1 MRREVQ
7 LTEVGQGR
15 GPRVL
20 LLPGLGARGSG
31 FRALAEQLAPLAR
44 PVLVE
49 YPEGGHAACGA
60 GALARQVLLA
70 AGRMDAVVASSFGGM
85 VAAHLAAAGAAR
97 GVAFLGS
104 FTRPSQLGVRGRVMG
119 MMGPI
124 AMWGRPGIVA
134 AGLAA
139 WTPVPFAQV
148 SEVVPTTKRER
159 STTWHRALAIDGE
172 PPPPEL
178 RRLPVSCVCI
188 QGDRDILVPPST
200 LERLAASLP
209 SGTPRHLLRGA
220 GHVPYFTHP
229 EECARLL
236 RPWVETLVP
245 AEPAS
250 EPGWEPAGSRR
261 LRVAGSAA

>member
-7 LTEVGQGR
+7 LTELGQGR

-20 LLPGLGARGSG
+20 LLPGLGARGTG
-31 FRALAEQLAPLAR
+31 FQALAGQLAHVAR

-49 YPEGGHAACGA
+49 YPEGRHAAFGA

-70 AGRMDAVVASSFGGM
+70 AGKFDAVVASSFGGM

-104 FTRPSQLGVRGRVMG
+104 FTRTSQLGMRGRVIG

-124 AMWGRPGIVA
+124 AVWGRPGILA

-139 WTPVPFAQV
+139 WKVVPLDEV

-159 STTWHRALAIDGE
+159 DTTWHRALAIHDE
-172 PPPPEL
+172 APP

-188 QGDRDILVPPST
+188 QGDRDVLVPPST

-220 GHVPYFTHP
+220 GHVPYFSHP
-229 EECARLL
+229 EDCARLL
-236 RPWVETLVP
+236 RPWLEALKP
-245 AEPAS
+245 AEPVTAP
-250 EPGWEPAGSRR
+250 EWP
-261 LRVAGSAA
+261 RVAGDAA

>member
-1 MRREVQ
+1 MRRFVQ
-7 LTEVGQGR
+7 LTEWGWGG

-31 FRALAEQLAPLAR
+31 FRALAGQLASVCQ

-49 YPEGGHAACGA
+49 YPEGRHAACGA

-70 AGRMDAVVASSFGGM
+70 AGRLDAVVASSFGGM

-104 FTRPSQLGVRGRVMG
+104 FTRTSQLGVRGRAIG

-124 AMWGRPGIVA
+124 AVWARPGIVA

-139 WTPVPFAQV
+139 WKPVPLGEVA
-148 SEVVPTTKRER
+148 EVVPTTKLERE
-159 STTWHRALAIDGE
+159 TTWHRALAIHDE
-172 PPPPEL
+172 APPPEL

-188 QGDRDILVPPST
+188 QGDRDVLVPPST

-209 SGTPRHLLRGA
+209 TGTPRHLLRGA

-229 EECARLL
+229 EACARLL
-236 RPWVETLVP
+236 RPWLEALTP
-245 AEPAS
+245 AEPVTVPAWAGMAS
-250 EPGWEPAGSRR
+250 G
-261 LRVAGSAA
+261 AA

>member
-1 MRREVQ
+1 MRCEVQ
-7 LTEVGQGR
+7 LTEVGQGV

-31 FRALAEQLAPLAR
+31 FRALAEQLADVAR

-49 YPEGGHAACGA
+49 YPEGNYAAYGA
-60 GALARQVLLA
+60 QALAEQVLRAARQV
-70 AGRMDAVVASSFGGM
+70 DAVVASSFGGM

-104 FTRPSQLGVRGRVMG
+104 FTHPQHLGLRGSLIAL
-119 MMGPI
+119 MGPI
-124 AMWGRPGIVA
+124 AVVGRPGAVA
-134 AGLAA
+134 ASLAS
-139 WTPVPFAQV
+139 WRPVRGAEV
-148 SEVVPTTKRER
+148 AEVVPTTSLER
-159 STTWHRALAIDGE
+159 VTTLRRAFAIGAE

-178 RRLPVSCVCI
+178 RPLPVSCVCI
-188 QGDRDILVPPST
+188 QGDRDVLVPPAT

-209 SGTPRHLLRGA
+209 PGTPRHLLRGA

-236 RPWVETLVP
+236 RPWL
-245 AEPAS
+245 AALSPAS
-250 EPGWEPAGSRR
+250 STELPQTGTAG
-261 LRVAGSAA
+261 

>member
-7 LTEVGQGR
+7 LTESGQGR

-31 FRALAEQLAPLAR
+31 FRALANQLASVAR

-49 YPEGGHAACGA
+49 YPEGEHAACGA
-60 GALARQVLLA
+60 GELARQVLRA

-104 FTRPSQLGVRGRVMG
+104 FTRTSHLGLRGRVIG

-124 AMWGRPGIVA
+124 AVWGRPGVVA

-139 WTPVPFAQV
+139 WKPVPFAQV
-148 SEVVPTTKRER
+148 AEVVPTTKEER
-159 STTWHRALAIDGE
+159 VTTWHRALAIDGE
-172 PPPPEL
+172 APPPEL

-188 QGDRDILVPPST
+188 QGDRDVLVPPST
-200 LERLAASLP
+200 LERLCASLP
-209 SGTPRHLLRGA
+209 PGTPRHLLRGA

-236 RPWVETLVP
+236 RPWLEAIAP
-245 AEPAS
+245 AETFIPPTTLPRS
-250 EPGWEPAGSRR
+250 V
-261 LRVAGSAA
+261 VAGSAA

>member
-7 LTEVGQGR
+7 LTELGRGR

-31 FRALAEQLAPLAR
+31 FRALAGQLASLAR

-49 YPEGGHAACGA
+49 YPEGEHAACGA
-60 GALARQVLLA
+60 GELARQVLRA
-70 AGRMDAVVASSFGGM
+70 AGGMDAVVASSFGGM

-104 FTRPSQLGVRGRVMG
+104 FIRPSQLGVRGRVIG

-124 AMWGRPGIVA
+124 AVWGRPGIVA

-139 WTPVPFAQV
+139 WRPVPLDQV
-148 SEVVPTTKRER
+148 SEVVPTTKLER
-159 STTWHRALAIDGE
+159 STTWHRALAIGGE
-172 PPPPEL
+172 APPPEL
-178 RRLPVSCVCI
+178 RRLAVSCVCI
-188 QGDRDILVPPST
+188 QGDRDVLVPPST
-200 LERLAASLP
+200 LERLCASLP
-209 SGTPRHLLRGA
+209 VGTPRHLLRGA

-229 EECARLL
+229 DECARLL
-236 RPWVETLVP
+236 RPWLEALAP
-245 AEPAS
+245 AES
-250 EPGWEPAGSRR
+250 HTEPMR
-261 LRVAGSAA
+261 LPRSGVSGSAA

>member
-7 LTEVGQGR
+7 LTELGQGR

-49 YPEGGHAACGA
+49 YPEGEHAAHGA

-85 VAAHLAAAGAAR
+85 VAAHLAAAGVAR

-104 FTRPSQLGVRGRVMG
+104 FTRPSHLGLRGSVIA

-139 WTPVPFAQV
+139 WKPVPLAQV
-148 SEVVPTTKRER
+148 CEVVPTTKLER
-159 STTWHRALAIDGE
+159 STTWHRALAIGGE
-172 PPPPEL
+172 APPPEL

-188 QGDRDILVPPST
+188 QGDRDVLVPPST
-200 LERLAASLP
+200 LERLCASLP

-229 EECARLL
+229 EACARLL
-236 RPWVETLVP
+236 RPWLEALAP
-245 AEPAS
+245 SES
-250 EPGWEPAGSRR
+250 FIEPGRLPRPA
-261 LRVAGSAA
+261 VAGSAA

>member
-7 LTEVGQGR
+7 LTELGSGQ

-31 FRALAEQLAPLAR
+31 FLTLAHCLAPLCR

-49 YPEGGHAACGA
+49 YPEGEAAAYGA
-60 GALARQVLLA
+60 GVLARQVLRA
-70 AGRMDAVVASSFGGM
+70 AGSLDAVVASSFGGM

-104 FTRPSQLGVRGRVMG
+104 FTRTEQLGVRGLAIG

-124 AMWGRPGIVA
+124 ARWARPGAVA

-139 WTPVPFAQV
+139 GTPVPFARV
-148 SEVVPTTKRER
+148 PEVVPTTALER
-159 STTWHRALAIDGE
+159 STTWHRALAIRGE
-172 PPPPEL
+172 APPPEL
-178 RRLPVSCVCI
+178 RKLPVACVCV
-188 QGDRDILVPPST
+188 QGTRDVLVPPAT

-209 SGTPRHLLRGA
+209 PGTPLHLLRGA

-229 EECARLL
+229 DACARLL
-236 RPWVETLVP
+236 QPWLEALGPAAVPPGVRPARTGVE
-245 AEPAS
+245 S
-250 EPGWEPAGSRR
+250 
-261 LRVAGSAA
+261 SAA

>member
-7 LTEVGQGR
+7 LTEVGQGT

-31 FRALAEQLAPLAR
+31 FRALAGQLAPRCR

-49 YPEGGHAACGA
+49 YPEGAHAACGA
-60 GALARQVLLA
+60 GELARQVLMA

-104 FTRPSQLGVRGRVMG
+104 FTRPSHLGLRGRVIG

-124 AMWGRPGIVA
+124 AVWGRPGIVA

-139 WTPVPFAQV
+139 WKPVPLDQV
-148 SEVVPTTKRER
+148 HEVVPTTKLER
-159 STTWHRALAIDGE
+159 STTWHRALALVGE
-172 PPPPEL
+172 APPPEL

-188 QGDRDILVPPST
+188 QGERDVLVPPST
-200 LERLAASLP
+200 LERLCASLP
-209 SGTPRHLLRGA
+209 PGTPRHLLRGA

-236 RPWVETLVP
+236 RPWLEAFAP
-245 AEPAS
+245 AQALTEPARHAQ
-250 EPGWEPAGSRR
+250 PA
-261 LRVAGSAA
+261 RVGGAA